1 MRPTVVKKHAEQA
14 HRRRARDPVPS
25 PPHPTHLGK
34 PRRSSCPSRRVWSS
48 HLLDMVHLLP
58 QRRTASIIP
67 RTTESSL
74 GTASSA
80 RSKSPRSFSTRTRR
94 PRQWWVRTIRCSR
107 RAGHQY
113 ALPVRDTISIA
124 RPLAARTIPDF
135 SNCSPQLISYTHLCA
150 SRSFLLT
157 SAPLPL
163 HTLCA
168 HPMSR

>member
-1 MRPTVVKKHAEQA
+1 
-14 HRRRARDPVPS
+14 
-25 PPHPTHLGK
+25 
-34 PRRSSCPSRRVWSS
+34 
-48 HLLDMVHLLP
+48 MVHLLS

-74 GTASSA
+74 GTPSSA

-94 PRQWWVRTIRCSR
+94 PRQWWLRTIRCSR

-113 ALPVRDTISIA
+113 ALPVHGTISIA
-124 RPLAARTIPDF
+124 RPRAARTLYQTSQIAVLSDK
-135 SNCSPQLISYTHLCA
+135 LYTPL
-150 SRSFLLT
+150 RVTEFLQT

-168 HPMSR
+168 HPMPR